1 MGSRS
6 CGAWRGDGTPIL
18 IISARDKV
26 SQRVEGLHLGAD
38 DYLIKPFALDELVAR
53 IGVLLRRKDGARDP
67 LIKIEDL
74 EIDTTTKKVR
84 RGTESINLTP
94 REYALLEYLAL
105 RSGELVSRTEIWDHI
120 YEYQSSATSNVVDVY
135 VRYLRN
141 KLNAGG
147 HANLIQTRRG
157 FGYVLEASKRMI
169 PNSIATR
176 LTCGVTG
183 AALAVLLGSGWLIYR
198 GTQRSTFKQIDSNLI
213 AHAELMARQVEY
225 ERGSIVLEHGDRF
238 QTEKGGANHGAF
250 NIWTSAGE
258 EIARYPSLDD
268 SAFPRFGGDG
278 IQFRDLSLPGGQQM
292 RAVSIQTLPAYTKR
306 EGRPDPENLGI

>member
-1 MGSRS
+1 MRLLYIEDHVELHEAVSNCLREEGFVVDSATDGDEGLFLAVENDYDVIVLDVMLPGVDGLEIVRRLR
-6 CGAWRGDGTPIL
+6 ARGDGTPIL

-53 IGVLLRRKDGARDP
+53 IGVLLRRKYGARDP

-157 FGYVLEASKRMI
+157 FGYVLEASK
-169 PNSIATR
+169 
-176 LTCGVTG
+176 
-183 AALAVLLGSGWLIYR
+183 
-198 GTQRSTFKQIDSNLI
+198 
-213 AHAELMARQVEY
+213 E
-225 ERGSIVLEHGDRF
+225 
-238 QTEKGGANHGAF
+238 
-250 NIWTSAGE
+250 
-258 EIARYPSLDD
+258 
-268 SAFPRFGGDG
+268 
-278 IQFRDLSLPGGQQM
+278 
-292 RAVSIQTLPAYTKR
+292 
-306 EGRPDPENLGI
+306 